1 MLFRHPAFSLAAGL
15 VALLP
20 YCVSAAE
27 IAHELGTTEVPNAPQ
42 RVIALEF
49 SFVDA
54 LAALGVPPVGIAD
67 DKKRERIVAEYTSAI
82 GNDWQSVGTRKTPS
96 LEVIAS
102 LQPDLII
109 ADKTRHAGVYETLSQ
124 IAPTIV
130 LDSLGGTYPDAI
142 EQTLVIGDALGM
154 KEKAVQRVAEHEAAM
169 DELIA
174 QIGNGSSGVTA
185 QFGVTNAT
193 GLWLHS
199 PLSYNGSLLG
209 KFGFSSSMVP
219 KDGEVYETNYVP
231 TTLEQLSV
239 VDPDLLILGKYADPA
254 LTDSWKGEVLYDDLK
269 AVQAGNVYTVTAHNW
284 SRMRGL
290 LAAEMTARDV
300 LDILADIAAKK

>member
-1 MLFRHPAFSLAAGL
+1 MQFRQTTLSLAAGII
-15 VALLP
+15 ALMP
-20 YCVSAAE
+20 FSVGAAE
-27 IAHELGTTEVPNAPQ
+27 ITHELGVTEVPDAPE
-42 RVIALEF
+42 RIIALEF

-54 LAALGVPPVGIAD
+54 LAALGVSPVGIAD
-67 DKKRERIVAEYTSAI
+67 DKKRERIVAEYTTVI
-82 GNDWQSVGTRKTPS
+82 GDDWQSVGTRKTPS

-109 ADKTRHAGVYETLSQ
+109 ADKTRHSGVYETLSQ

-142 EQTLVIGDALGM
+142 EQTLVIGDVLGM
-154 KEKAVQRVAEHEAAM
+154 NDEAAQRVAEHEAVM
-169 DELIA
+169 EDLIA
-174 QIGNGSSGVTA
+174 QISNKSRGVDA

-199 PLSYNGSLLG
+199 PLSYNGSLLE
-209 KFGFSSSMVP
+209 KFGFSSSMTP
-219 KDGEVYETNYVP
+219 KEGEVYETNYVP

-254 LTDSWKGEVLYDDLK
+254 FTDSWAGEALYEGLK
-269 AVQAGNVYTVTAHNW
+269 AVEANNVYTVDAHKW

-290 LAAEMTARDV
+290 LAAEMTANDV
-300 LDILADIAAKK
+300 IQILNEFSAKQ

>member
-1 MLFRHPAFSLAAGL
+1 MLFRQTTYSLAVGFM
-15 VALLP
+15 ALLP
-20 YCVSAAE
+20 FSVGAAE
-27 IAHELGTTEVPNAPQ
+27 ITHELGVTDVPDAPQ

-54 LAALGVPPVGIAD
+54 LAALGVSPVGIAD
-67 DKKRERIVAEYTSAI
+67 DKKRQRIVAEYTAVI
-82 GNDWQSVGTRKTPS
+82 GDDWQSVGTRKTPS

-109 ADKTRHAGVYETLSQ
+109 ADKTRHSGVYDTLSQ

-130 LDSLGGTYPDAI
+130 LDSLGGTYPEAI
-142 EQTLVIGDALGM
+142 VQTLVIGDALGM
-154 KEKAVQRVAEHEAAM
+154 KDKAAKRVAEHEADMA
-169 DELIA
+169 ELIA
-174 QIGNGSSGVTA
+174 QIGNESRGVNA

-199 PLSYNGSLLG
+199 PLSYNGSLLE
-209 KFGFSSSMVP
+209 KFGFSSSMTP
-219 KDGEVYETNYVP
+219 QEGEVYETNYVP

-254 LTDSWKGEVLYDDLK
+254 FTDEWAGEALYDSLK
-269 AVQAGNVYTVTAHNW
+269 AVEASNVYTVNAHKW

-290 LAAEMTARDV
+290 LAAEMTANDV
-300 LDILADIAAKK
+300 LEILTEFSAKQ